1 MPARNSSVIV
11 DSTVMKQ
18 RSGGPRRRAGINN
31 EEEGGGTNERQSLL
45 LSGTAYCD
53 HYGGSGE
60 AATAVGNDS
69 KLVTTHVANN
79 NDYDKY
85 EASGGGGGGG
95 LTPITVRHGSSS
107 CLRKIILQSSSLLLA
122 LLSLGGLF
130 YSYDQTQMQLS
141 HLTTQLANV
150 ESNLQHLSSQLNKTN
165 TRLTNDEAILAEHTS
180 VIDRF
185 ADSVSNSDVLQQLHT
200 LENESKAREIAV
212 HDEMEQ
218 TKSDI
223 TSVLL
228 TTKHDI
234 DTTVSTA
241 TNEINNQVTIVQSSL
256 SLYIRTTQDQFST
269 ENSFMI
275 YQLAGT
281 FTLLGCLISM
291 WHMTS
296 HLRAFHQPFV
306 QRKILAIL
314 WMCPIYSIT
323 SWLCLVGGEKVE
335 GYLGIMKDMYEAYV
349 IYTFLSFCIA
359 VLGRGDREAVVDI
372 LARQCEGQEEEEE
385 DQEEQRQQQGHRHL
399 SHPIPTWLVD
409 ILCCCRC
416 FCPGRQKKYSNDR
429 HERNRQYAESVLL
442 QCQVCAMQFVF
453 LRPML
458 TTALFV
464 LKKIHYHGPMFGPL
478 PFGIDDGYDP
488 SAIYD
493 PESGVGLY
501 RSPQFYIVL
510 LENLS
515 VFLAFSGLLNFYH
528 AVQEELVWCRP
539 FPKFLCIK
547 GVVFMTFWQG
557 IVLNLLADTTDA
569 FGGGSSAGGDND
581 DDGGGEDKIEKYAK
595 QAQHFLICLEML
607 GFSIAHFYCFPVDEW
622 KPGYK
627 PEVDS
632 KQYADKMALGDFL
645 QDLKLIL
652 R

>member
-1 MPARNSSVIV
+1 
-11 DSTVMKQ
+11 MKQ
-18 RSGGPRRRAGINN
+18 RSGNSGGSTRRRGINKE
-31 EEEGGGTNERQSLL
+31 EEEGGERQSLL

-60 AATAVGNDS
+60 ATASVGNDS
-69 KLVTTHVANN
+69 KLVAINNVVANN
-79 NDYDKY
+79 NDGDYDKY
-85 EASGGGGGGG
+85 EVSGGGGG
-95 LTPITVRHGSSS
+95 LTPIIVSRRGSNCRS
-107 CLRKIILQSSSLLLA
+107 CCKIILQSSSLLLA

-141 HLTTQLANV
+141 HLQAQLANV
-150 ESNLQHLSSQLNKTN
+150 ESNLHHLSSQLNKTN
-165 TRLTNDEAILAEHTS
+165 TRLTNDESILAQHTL

-200 LENESKAREIAV
+200 LEKESKAREIAV
-212 HDEMEQ
+212 HTEMEQ

-234 DTTVSTA
+234 DTTVTTA
-241 TNEINNQVTIVQSSL
+241 TNEINNQVSIVQSSL
-256 SLYIRTTQDQFST
+256 SQYIRSTQDQFST

-335 GYLGIMKDMYEAYV
+335 GYLGILKDMYEAYV

-372 LARQCEGQEEEEE
+372 LARRCEGH
-385 DQEEQRQQQGHRHL
+385 EEQEQQEQQQGGHHHL

-416 FCPGRQKKYSNDR
+416 FCPGRQRKYSNDR
-429 HERNRQYAESVLL
+429 HERARQHAESVLL

-464 LKKIHYHGPMFGPL
+464 LKKIHYHGPMFGEL

-488 SAIYD
+488 NAIYD

-569 FGGGSSAGGDND
+569 FGGSSNAG
-581 DDGGGEDKIEKYAK
+581 DGGGDDDDDDKIEKYAK
-595 QAQHFLICLEML
+595 QAQNFLICLEML

-627 PEVDS
+627 PEVDT

>member
-1 MPARNSSVIV
+1 MAVGGS
-11 DSTVMKQ
+11 MKQ
-18 RSGGPRRRAGINN
+18 RSADSGGTRRRAGSNK
-31 EEEGGGTNERQSLL
+31 EEEGGERQSLL

-53 HYGGSGE
+53 HYGGSE
-60 AATAVGNDS
+60 ATEGNS
-69 KLVTTHVANN
+69 KLVATNFVANAN
-79 NDYDKY
+79 DGDYDKY
-85 EASGGGGGGG
+85 EVSGGGGG
-95 LTPITVRHGSSS
+95 LTPIIASRRGSS
-107 CLRKIILQSSSLLLA
+107 CRGCCKIILQSSSLLLA

-130 YSYDQTQMQLS
+130 YSYDQTRMQLS
-141 HLTTQLANV
+141 NLTSQLANV
-150 ESNLQHLSSQLNKTN
+150 ESNLHHLSSQLNKTN
-165 TRLTNDEAILAEHTS
+165 ARLTNDESIIAEHAS

-200 LENESKAREIAV
+200 LEEESKAREIAV

-234 DTTVSTA
+234 DTTVSAA
-241 TNEINNQVTIVQSSL
+241 TNEINNQVTTVQSSL
-256 SLYIRTTQDQFST
+256 SQYIRTTQDQFST

-323 SWLCLVGGEKVE
+323 SWTCLVGGEKVE
-335 GYLGIMKDMYEAYV
+335 GYLGILKDMYEAYV

-359 VLGRGDREAVVDI
+359 VLGRGDRDAVVDI
-372 LARQCEGQEEEEE
+372 LARRCEGQAE
-385 DQEEQRQQQGHRHL
+385 QQQQQEQGGHHHL

-409 ILCCCRC
+409 TLCCCRC
-416 FCPGRQKKYSNDR
+416 FCPGRRRKYSNDR
-429 HERNRQYAESVLL
+429 HERARQHAESVLL

-464 LKKIHYHGPMFGPL
+464 LKKMHYHGPMFGIL
-478 PFGIDDGYDP
+478 PFGLDDGYNP

-569 FGGGSSAGGDND
+569 FGGSSNAGDGGDD
-581 DDGGGEDKIEKYAK
+581 DDKVDKYAK
-595 QAQHFLICLEML
+595 QAQNFLICLEML

-627 PEVDS
+627 PEVDT